1 MKRLLCLLL
10 ALIFALSLC
19 ACGDNDSRKKNKND
33 RNDTSDTAPRG
44 NQIGDLAYDAQ
55 LTEISEDG
63 VALSTFDPTAL
74 GKITVINF
82 WAYWCGPCMRELPAF
97 SQIAED
103 YGDEVAVIAVHCDD
117 LAKAQETIG
126 ENFADSAIRFAKDN
140 GENPYAYY
148 EKLGG
153 SGSIPYTVVLDA
165 NGIIRKTFV
174 GAIEY
179 DTLAEVIEDCRA
191 NSTPIVTTQHQVAL
205 QRGNQVGDVCYDAQ
219 LPVITADGIQE
230 ETVDPT
236 SFGKVTVINF
246 WGTWCAPSVE
256 EMSGF
261 NAIAKKHSEKV
272 KVVAVHGMM
281 SSTAPAFIAQNYPD
295 SPITFL
301 SDTGEQ
307 ENDYHTLMGGNGV
320 YPLTVVINT
329 KGIITHVFPSYVQYD
344 PLETAVLQAL
354 GRM

>member
-10 ALIFALSLC
+10 ALTLTLSLC
-19 ACGDNDSRKKNKND
+19 ACGGDDSGKKNKND
-33 RNDTSDTAPRG
+33 RNDTSDTAQRG

-55 LTEISEDG
+55 LTEISADG
-63 VALSTFDPTAL
+63 VALTTFDPTAL

-126 ENFADSAIRFAKDN
+126 KNFADSAIRFAKDN

-174 GAIEY
+174 GAVEY
-179 DTLAEVIEDCRA
+179 DTLAEVIEDCRT
-191 NSTPIVTTQHQVAL
+191 NNTPIVTTQHQVAL
-205 QRGNQVGDVCYDAQ
+205 QRGNQPGDVCYDAQ
-219 LPVITADGIQE
+219 LPLITAEGVQE
-230 ETVDPT
+230 ETIDPT

-246 WGTWCAPSVE
+246 WGTW
-256 EMSGF
+256 SG
-261 NAIAKKHSEKV
+261 ASTTELPIMDAVAKKYSDDV
-272 KVVAVHGMM
+272 VVVAVHQLFPHD
-281 SSTAPAFIAQNYPD
+281 AAAFIRDNYAD
-295 SPITFL
+295 SPIVFTA
-301 SDTGEQ
+301 DTG
-307 ENDYHTLMGGNGV
+307 NGSEYCKQMSGDTSV
-320 YPLTVVINT
+320 PYTVILNER
-329 KGIITHVFPSYVQYD
+329 GIITHISAQIPAQSI
-344 PLETAVLQAL
+344 LETMVLEAM